1 MKKIIILLTFSI
13 FTLFSCSSNDEDNST
28 SINSSK
34 LADTWYLKQALL
46 DGKVVGSSNEIRF
59 TTDKRAFFT
68 YYKLGGNGQDIIE
81 TGDYSITG
89 NTILITWD
97 SSDPGN
103 ETDTFQILE
112 LTSEKLIVKSSD
124 DEGTLVE
131 TYMK

>member
-46 DGKVVGSSNEIRF
+46 DGKVVGSSNEIR
-59 TTDKRAFFT
+59 FT